1 MLLRPRV
8 RAGRGAHRGATLAR
22 SALDCVAENIA
33 SRVLSH
39 SAAASAAVTF
49 STSGQRLR
57 ENL

>member
-1 MLLRPRV
+1 V
-8 RAGRGAHRGATLAR
+8 RSELGVHLGATLAR
-22 SALDCVAENIA
+22 RALDCVAENIA